1 MPGVRPKVVRSS
13 LAKAPTGIQGFDEV
27 TGGGLPKGRVTLVC
41 GGAGCG
47 KSLFA
52 MEFLVHGAVQYGEP
66 GVCMDFEETEAKLR
80 ANVASLGFDL
90 GDLAKRKK
98 LLVDFV
104 SVERNQIAETGEFNL
119 DGLFIRLAY
128 AVKAIKAKRVVLDS
142 IEALFSG
149 LVDSTTLRA
158 ELRRLFHW
166 LEEHKLTAVVTGEAG
181 EQTLTRHGLEEYIAD
196 CVIGLDHRV
205 TEQIS
210 TRRLRVVKYRGTS
223 HGTDEYPFLIDR
235 DGISVVP
242 ITSLELAHKASTD
255 RVSTGIPA
263 LDDMMEGKGFFRG
276 SSVLVSGSSGTGKS
290 SLAASFTKAACV
302 RGDTCLYF
310 AFEESPSQILRNMR
324 SVGINLEP
332 WVKKGVLHF
341 HAMRPTSIGLEGHL
355 AIVHKLIEEF
365 RPKLVVIDPITNLVS
380 ATGTYS
386 IKSMLMRLVDFLKV
400 QQITSMFTNLT
411 FSGDPQERTAAAV
424 SSLMDTWI
432 VLRDSKPNGR
442 PRRELYVLKSRGMA
456 HSREP
461 RELIVSESGMELGK
475 VLTDH
480 TLGTPVASPGGLK
493 VPE

>member
-1 MPGVRPKVVRSS
+1 MPRARPTVVRKSI
-13 LAKAPTGIQGFDEV
+13 AKAPTGIQGLDEI

-52 MEFLVHGAVQYGEP
+52 MEFLAHGAVRYGEP
-66 GVCMDFEETEAKLR
+66 GVCIDFEETEEKLT

-90 GDLAKRKK
+90 RALTKRKM

-104 SVERNQIAETGEFNL
+104 AVERNQIAETGEYNL
-119 DGLFIRLAY
+119 EGLFIRLAH
-128 AVKAIKAKRVVLDS
+128 AVKKIKAKRVILDS

-149 LVDSTTLRA
+149 LTDSTILRA

-166 LEEHKLTAVVTGEAG
+166 LEDHKLTAVVTGEAG
-181 EQTLTRHGLEEYIAD
+181 EHTLTRHGLEEYIAD
-196 CVIGLDHRV
+196 CVISLDHRV

-210 TRRLRVVKYRGTS
+210 TRRMRVVKYRGTS

-235 DGISVVP
+235 NGISVVP
-242 ITSLELAHKASTD
+242 ITSLALDHKSPTD

-263 LDDMMEGKGFFRG
+263 LDEMMEGKGFFRG
-276 SSVLVSGSSGTGKS
+276 SSVLVSGTAGTGKS
-290 SLAASFTKAACV
+290 SLAANFTRAACA
-302 RGDTCLYF
+302 RGENCLYF

-324 SVGINLEP
+324 SVGLDLEQ
-332 WVKKGVLHF
+332 WVKKRLLHV
-341 HAMRPTSIGLEGHL
+341 HAMRPTSIGLEAHL
-355 AIVHKLIEEF
+355 ASVHKLIEGV
-365 RPKLVVIDPITNLVS
+365 RPSIVVIDPITNLVS
-380 ATGTYS
+380 VSGTYNV
-386 IKSMLMRLVDFLKV
+386 KSMLMRLVDFLKV
-400 QQITSMFTNLT
+400 EQITSMFTNLT
-411 FSGDPQERTAAAV
+411 FAGDPQERTAAAV

-461 RELIVSESGMELGK
+461 RELLVSQRGLELGNI
-475 VLTDH
+475 LRDH
-480 TLGTPVASPGGLK
+480 TVATTAAGPDAAA
-493 VPE
+493 PTE